1 MSPTFAARR
10 NEWFKAQTSSAS
22 WRKRCYS
29 RLGSIS
35 AQQIW
40 CKNESPLNLSQFP
53 CLLRADNIQ
62 LTEPFWKL
70 NGDDIFS
77 ASLLPY
83 LEQSRHSINDGCF
96 LRSLQALSLPLHFHA
111 FLHTQNHRHERA
123 WKQEEG
129 LPFKSH
135 LSQWSRAIPL
145 GQFKS
150 QTLNLDLS
158 WHSKEKPLS
167 ILHFRTQKAD

>member
-10 NEWFKAQTSSAS
+10 NEWFKAQASSAS

-40 CKNESPLNLSQFP
+40 CKNESPLKLSQFP
-53 CLLRADNIQ
+53 YLLRADNIQ
-62 LTEPFWKL
+62 LTEPLWKL
-70 NGDDIFS
+70 NGDNIFS

-83 LEQSRHSINDGCF
+83 LEQSRHSINDCCCF

-123 WKQEEG
+123 QKQEEG
-129 LPFKSH
+129 CPFKSH

-145 GQFKS
+145 SRFKS
-150 QTLNLDLS
+150 QILYLDLS
-158 WHSKEKPLS
+158 QHSKKPLS
-167 ILHFRTQKAD
+167 ILHFRAQKAD